1 MYIIYEKDT
10 GKIKQKVSGDTEYIS
25 LPTDTNLGILSCE
38 KGTSI
43 KNMYC
48 PNGILT
54 KLVPIKEKPVI
65 KDTSPY
71 ANIRQAR
78 SLEELKIAIISELS
92 KNNK

>member
-1 MYIIYEKDT
+1 
-10 GKIKQKVSGDTEYIS
+10 
-25 LPTDTNLGILSCE
+25 
-38 KGTSI
+38 
-43 KNMYC
+43 MYC

-71 ANIRQAR
+71 ANIIQAR